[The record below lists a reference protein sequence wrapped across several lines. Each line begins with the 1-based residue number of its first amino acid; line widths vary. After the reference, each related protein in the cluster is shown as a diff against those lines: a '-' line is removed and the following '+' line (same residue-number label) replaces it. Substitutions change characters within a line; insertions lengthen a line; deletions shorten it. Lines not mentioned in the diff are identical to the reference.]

1 MRDLLKNVENFL
13 ESISVSE
20 LKKNPK
26 VAVKKAE
33 IEKFV
38 SKLNICLEEK
48 LKSQKKA
55 LDNLLPRVFLDK

>member
-1 MRDLLKNVENFL
+1 MKDLLKNVEGFL

-26 VAVKKAE
+26 VASKKIE
-33 IEKFV
+33 IENFV

-48 LKSQKKA
+48 FKSQRKA
-55 LDNLLPRVFLDK
+55 LDNLLPRVFLEK